1 MRESTI
7 ERAVC
12 AYAKSKGCITMK
24 LSGQNQKGQPDRMFL
39 FSGRVLFVEF
49 KAPGKKPT
57 ALQARWL
64 DRLSEHTFH
73 TACCDDIEAGKRLI
87 DLLTT
92 PWQ

>member
-7 ERAVC
+7 EQAVC
-12 AYAKSKGCITMK
+12 AYAKSKGCLTLK

-39 FSGRVLFVEF
+39 YNGRVMFIEF
-49 KAPGKKPT
+49 KAPGKRPT

-64 DRLSEHTFH
+64 ERLTDHAFY
-73 TACCDDIEAGKRLI
+73 AAFCDDIDVGKSFI

-92 PWQ
+92 PWP

>member
-12 AYAKSKGCITMK
+12 AYAKSKGCLTLK

-39 FSGRVLFVEF
+39 YHGRVMFIEF
-49 KAPGKKPT
+49 KAPGKRPT

-64 DRLSEHTFH
+64 ERLTEHTFAA
-73 TACCDDIEAGKRLI
+73 TFCDDIAAGKRLI

>member
-1 MRESTI
+1 MTESTI

-12 AYAKSKGCITMK
+12 AYAKTKGCIVLK
-24 LSGQNQKGQPDRMFL
+24 LSGQNQRGQPDRMFL
-39 FSGRVLFVEF
+39 YNGRVLFVEF
-49 KAPGKKPT
+49 KAPGKRPT

-64 DRLSEHTFH
+64 DCLTEHTFH

-92 PWQ
+92 PSQ

>member
-7 ERAVC
+7 ESAVC
-12 AYAKSKGCITMK
+12 AYAKSKGCLSLK

-39 FSGRVLFVEF
+39 FQGRILFVEF
-49 KAPGKKPT
+49 KAHGKQPT

-64 DRLSEHTFH
+64 DRLTDHSFLATS
-73 TACCDDIEAGKRLI
+73 CDNVGKGQRLI
-87 DLLTT
+87 DMITA